1 MTKNQTFSNE
11 ELTAYLDGEAPS
23 EVARRIDL
31 ALGTNAKLKIQLES
45 LSLDRAALKS
55 AFEGLLQAAPQY
67 PIEHQ
72 AAANVA
78 PASSNLLKYAA
89 VAALFAVMGWAGAYG
104 LFQSKAATWQ
114 QQAAIYH
121 SLYVNATLTN
131 VNPSAIDMETELAR
145 VTAAVGKDIS
155 LDDLKRVSE
164 FEYKRTQILG
174 FDGRPLMQVSYL
186 SRLGTPVVL
195 CILRSKATL
204 TSDVKTETMQGMA
217 AATWSKGAF
226 EYLLIGG
233 NDRDLIE
240 RAAKTFAAVL

>member
-1 MTKNQTFSNE
+1 MTKNHTFSNE
-11 ELTAYLDGEAPS
+11 ELTAYLDGEASPEMVRS
-23 EVARRIDL
+23 IDV
-31 ALGTNAKLKIQLES
+31 ALGTNDKLKMQLES
-45 LSLDRAALKS
+45 LSLNRAALKS
-55 AFEGLLQAAPQY
+55 AFEGLLQAAPPY
-67 PIEHQ
+67 PIEHK
-72 AAANVA
+72 VA
-78 PASSNLLKYAA
+78 GNDEPLASNRLKFAA

-121 SLYVNATLTN
+121 SLYVNATLTH
-131 VNPSAIDMETELAR
+131 VDSSANDMQAELAR

-155 LDDLKRVSE
+155 LADLQRVSE

-195 CILRSKATL
+195 CILRSKAAL

-217 AATWSKGAF
+217 AATWSKGSF